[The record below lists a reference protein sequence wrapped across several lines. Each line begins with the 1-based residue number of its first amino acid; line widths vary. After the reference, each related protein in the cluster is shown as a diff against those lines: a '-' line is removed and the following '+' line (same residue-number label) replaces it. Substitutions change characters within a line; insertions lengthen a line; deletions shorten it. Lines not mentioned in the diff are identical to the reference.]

1 MADLVFILCA
11 LTSLTCT
18 VLLLRS
24 YHRERARLLLW
35 SGIAFAGFTL
45 GNILLVVDTI
55 VVPPADLPLL
65 RSLPVL
71 AGLLVLIYGLVWETR

>member
-1 MADLVFILCA
+1 LPLCA

-18 VLLLRS
+18 LLLLRS

-45 GNILLVVDTI
+45 GNILLVVDAVI
-55 VVPPADLPLL
+55 VPDAEFPLL

-71 AGLLVLIYGLVWETR
+71 AGLLVLTYGLVWETK